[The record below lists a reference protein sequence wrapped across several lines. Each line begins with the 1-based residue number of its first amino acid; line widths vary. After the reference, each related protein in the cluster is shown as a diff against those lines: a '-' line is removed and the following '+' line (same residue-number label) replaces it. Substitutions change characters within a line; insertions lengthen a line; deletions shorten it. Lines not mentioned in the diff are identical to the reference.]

1 MGINEKIFDGFLRKL
16 EEDEEIPRLVI
27 KELKKLWES
36 DDDISQDKIFEAI
49 KKGCTD
55 VCED

>member
-36 DDDISQDKIFEAI
+36 DDISQDKIFEAI

>member
-1 MGINEKIFDGFLRKL
+1 MGINEEIFDDFLRKL

-49 KKGCTD
+49 KKECTD